1 MSNHAFTPWLAS
13 ARRRERGFTLIEI
26 LIVGALIALFS
37 GLAVISIQQ
46 VFTSNV
52 RKAAI
57 GETRQIA
64 TALEFANMDTSVF
77 PRLAW
82 LSESSERMSLI
93 GTQLGI
99 GDQIFTRLDTN
110 GRIVGAAGANRLA
123 NQWDGPYFAFS
134 QQRAGVAQ
142 GRGGFVY
149 MIFPDLPSQGPNSVG
164 DSGGIRWPADPWNNP
179 YVVYMLDVDPTTTPP
194 RLTFV
199 TDTPVTGGTAPDR
212 KGNFVNAVVSYGPN
226 QYPGG
231 SEFNRL
237 DFGGDASVDSTGTG
251 PFQLRLYRGRPEFRP
266 PAKGVITH
274 RYLTLPELTAARANV
289 WSSEHFTYVP
299 AGLQPTDETGSP
311 IGITDPG
318 SDDIVFEF

>member
-1 MSNHAFTPWLAS
+1 MLSYRHTSRLARS
-13 ARRRERGFTLIEI
+13 RKGERGFTLIEI

-64 TALEFANMDTSVF
+64 TALEFANLDTSVF

-82 LSESSERMSLI
+82 LSESRERMSLI
-93 GTQLGI
+93 GAQLGV
-99 GDQIFTRLDTN
+99 GDEIFTRLDTN
-110 GRIVGAAGANRLA
+110 GRIVGSAGANRLA

-134 QQRAGVAQ
+134 TQRAGVAQ

-149 MIFPDLPSQGPNSVG
+149 MLFPDLPSQGPNALG
-164 DSGGIRWPADPWNNP
+164 QSGGIRWPSDPWNNP
-179 YVVYMLDVDPTTTPP
+179 YVVYMLDVNPNMSPP
-194 RLTFV
+194 QLSFV
-199 TDTPVTGGTAPDR
+199 TDSPIAGGAAPDR

-231 SEFNRL
+231 TEAARL
-237 DFGGDASVDSTGTG
+237 DFGGEATVDSLGSG
-251 PFQLRLYRGRPEFRP
+251 PYQLRLYRGRPEFRP
-266 PAKGVITH
+266 PAKGQITH
-274 RYLTLPELTAARANV
+274 RYLTIPELNIPRANV
-289 WSSEHFTYVP
+289 WSQEHFSYVP
-299 AGLQPTDETGSP
+299 GGLQPTDEQNQP
-311 IGITDPG
+311 VGITDPG